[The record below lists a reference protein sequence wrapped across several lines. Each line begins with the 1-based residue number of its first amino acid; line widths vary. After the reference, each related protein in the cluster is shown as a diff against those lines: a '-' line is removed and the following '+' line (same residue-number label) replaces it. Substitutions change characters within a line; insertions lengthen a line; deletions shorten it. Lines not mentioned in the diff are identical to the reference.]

1 MELIDTIS
9 NNNFHIVCYNL
20 RIYIIIIHFHTRLH
34 LVVQLAVLEFALR
47 LHLVL
52 IKYRD
57 AQIVF
62 KLNNIMVNT

>member
-1 MELIDTIS
+1 M
-9 NNNFHIVCYNL
+9 
-20 RIYIIIIHFHTRLH
+20 IIHFHTRLH

-57 AQIVF
+57 AHIVPQCRTFAIWIFVQAQIR
-62 KLNNIMVNT
+62 MAHR

>member
-1 MELIDTIS
+1 M
-9 NNNFHIVCYNL
+9 
-20 RIYIIIIHFHTRLH
+20 IIHFRTRLH

-57 AQIVF
+57 AQIVL
-62 KLNNIMVNT
+62 KLNNIYSLYLSTDNTLI